1 MRLPSKSLGKKP
13 PIEKET
19 KYRVSNTTDGY
30 PLAPVTLIISKGKNV
45 TVSAEEY
52 KKKGV
57 ELWARINALK
67 ASEVGE

>member
-30 PLAPVTLIISKGKNV
+30 PLAPITLILPNRKSV

-52 KKKGV
+52 KKKGK
-57 ELWARINALK
+57 ELWVQVNTTK
-67 ASEVGE
+67 KEEVK